1 MNTTVILDSSVIA
14 KWFFSEVDTDK
25 ALEIKEKFTNNS
37 ISIAVPVLLY
47 YEINNILKIAVNSF
61 RIDPKEAVKVY
72 NAFLKLNFITY
83 SSELIM
89 RKTLEIAMKFDIS
102 SYDAAYIAL
111 AEYLQIPFL
120 TADRKLLDKVTIKL
134 VQNIKNYKY

>member
-47 YEINNILKIAVNSF
+47 YEINNILKTAVKTF
-61 RIDPKEAVKVY
+61 RIDPKEALKAY

-89 RKTLEIAMKFDIS
+89 GKILEIAMRFDIS
-102 SYDAAYIAL
+102 SYDAAYISL

-120 TADRKLLDKVTIKL
+120 TADQKLLDKVPVKL
-134 VQNIKNYKY
+134 VQNIKKL